1 MDELIH
7 IRLSKELKK
16 QINDLIAAGLFT
28 SQTEVARE
36 ALRTL
41 ILKYREEVENLKKQK
56 NAKT

>member
-16 QINDLIAAGLFT
+16 QINSLIAAGLFT

-36 ALRTL
+36 ALRSL
-41 ILKYREEVENLKKQK
+41 ILKYREEAEKMKKNGK
-56 NAKT
+56 A